1 MTKYRSILA
10 VVFAVITVFMVGCSS
25 PTVTKKLTYTPEQ
38 ISTIQTTATDL
49 TQMRD
54 RLPELQNLIQQEDW
68 IFARN
73 FIHGPL
79 GEIRVKM
86 SQVARDLLPDS
97 QKQARQLAKEV
108 ANDLV
113 EIDQAAARTNYK
125 DAVRYYGETIKDLDA
140 FFKLVPQ
147 G

>member
-10 VVFAVITVFMVGCSS
+10 VVFAIITVFVVGCSS
-25 PTVTKKLTYTPEQ
+25 PAPTKKLTYTPEQ
-38 ISTIQTTATDL
+38 ISAIQSTASDL

-113 EIDQAAARTNYK
+113 DIDQAAASTNYK

-140 FFKLVPQ
+140 FFNLLPQ